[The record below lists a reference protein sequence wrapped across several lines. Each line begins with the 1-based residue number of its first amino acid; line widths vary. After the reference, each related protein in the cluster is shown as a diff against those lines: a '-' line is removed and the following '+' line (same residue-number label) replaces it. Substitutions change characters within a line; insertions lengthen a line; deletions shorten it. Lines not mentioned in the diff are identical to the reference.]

1 LVEVTFI
8 AVIAGIIGALA
19 GLGGGVVLT
28 PLLTLFFGIPIKYA
42 TGASLV
48 SSISTSA
55 GSASVYIKQRLA
67 NDRIGISLVTATTAG
82 AIIGSLLANY
92 TYSHGLT
99 WIIYILFGAMLIFSI
114 VPTIQRS
121 TCELPPLKQP
131 DRTTKIFR
139 LYGTCYDQA
148 LKIWYRYWGVR
159 WWLGWIIMFFAG
171 IMSGLLGIGSGALK
185 VLGMDWGMN
194 IPMKVSTTT
203 SNFMIGVTAAT
214 SGSLYWFFG
223 YISPVVAAC
232 TAIGV
237 LLGARVGTR
246 MLIHVTNRQIR
257 WFFVAILSYLG
268 IRMVVRGLGREGIL
282 PITSM
287 ERNILSLIIAITIL
301 FSLYLAFGRM
311 YSQAND
317 STLSA
322 YIIQMGMDQPDKT
335 ERRFIDITSKV
346 LKYGVIITA
355 IFLISGLF
363 LLFLHGEGMGIPLS
377 KIVNLKLGV
386 DTSLFSINSVL
397 HYDAKLDGLSFI
409 LTGLL
414 VLIAVPIVMVIINLT
429 RFIIERDK
437 LYMALAAITL
447 LNLMI
452 AILIIPRWVV

>member
-1 LVEVTFI
+1 MVELTLI

-114 VPTIQRS
+114 IPTIQRS

-194 IPMKVSTTT
+194 IPMKVSTT

-223 YISPVVAAC
+223 YITPAVAAC

-237 LLGARVGTR
+237 LLGARIGTR
-246 MLIHVTNRQIR
+246 MLVHVTNRQIR

-282 PITSM
+282 PISSM
-287 ERNILSLIIAITIL
+287 ERNIFSLIIGIATL
-301 FSLYLAFGRM
+301 FSLYLVFGRR
-311 YSQAND
+311 YSQTND
-317 STLSA
+317 STLSV
-322 YIIQMGMDQPDKT
+322 YLTQMEKPNKT
-335 ERRFIDITSKV
+335 EKRFIDITSKV

-377 KIVNLKLGV
+377 RIVNLKFGV

-414 VLIAVPIVMVIINLT
+414 VLIAIPIVMVAINLI
-429 RFIIERDK
+429 RFIVERNR
-437 LYMALAAITL
+437 LYIALAAITL

-452 AILIIPRWVV
+452 AILIIPRVVV

>member
-1 LVEVTFI
+1 MAELIFI

-42 TGASLV
+42 TGASLI

-55 GSASVYIKQRLA
+55 GSASVYVKQRLA

-92 TYSHGLT
+92 TYSHRLT
-99 WIIYILFGAMLIFSI
+99 WIIYMLFGAMLIFSI

-121 TCELPPLKQP
+121 TCELPPVRKP
-131 DRTTKIFR
+131 DKTTRIFR

-148 LKIWYRYWGVR
+148 LKMWYKYWGVR

-223 YISPVVAAC
+223 YITPVVAAC

-237 LLGARVGTR
+237 LLGARIGTR
-246 MLIHVTNRQIR
+246 MLVHVTNRQIR

-268 IRMVVRGLGREGIL
+268 IRMIVRGLGREGIL

-287 ERNILSLIIAITIL
+287 ERNIVSLIIGIGIL
-301 FSLYLAFGRM
+301 ISLYLVFGRK
-311 YSQAND
+311 YNQIND
-317 STLSA
+317 STLSVYLTQA
-322 YIIQMGMDQPDKT
+322 ERPNAT
-335 ERRFIDITSKV
+335 EKKFIDITSTV

-355 IFLISGLF
+355 AFLIVGLF
-363 LLFLHGEGMGIPLS
+363 LLFLHGEGMGIPINR
-377 KIVNLKLGV
+377 IVNLNFGV
-386 DTSLFSINSVL
+386 DTSLFSINKVFM
-397 HYDAKLDGLSFI
+397 YDMKLDGLSLI

-414 VLIAVPIVMVIINLT
+414 ILIAIPIIMVAVNLV
-429 RFIIERDK
+429 RFIVEKDR
-437 LYMALAAITL
+437 LYIALAAITL

-452 AILIIPRWVV
+452 AIAIIPRVV